1 MNRDTDQRI
10 NKASLGFKSSLD
22 IGMGFLYIIIPAY
35 AFAIPS
41 IIEQYGKG
49 TVYTIGGLFIFYGG
63 FRIVRGILALQK
75 FFKKDSRI
83 SKRNQENE

>member
-1 MNRDTDQRI
+1 MNRDTEQRI

-35 AFAIPS
+35 AFAMPS

-63 FRIVRGILALQK
+63 FRIFRGLMALQK
-75 FFKKDSRI
+75 FFKKDTRFL
-83 SKRNQENE
+83 KKDEK